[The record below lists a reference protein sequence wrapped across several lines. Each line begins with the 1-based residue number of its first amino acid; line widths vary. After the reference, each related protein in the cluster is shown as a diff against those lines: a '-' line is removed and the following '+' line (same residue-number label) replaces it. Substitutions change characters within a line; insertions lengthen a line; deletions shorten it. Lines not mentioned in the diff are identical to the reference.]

1 MEINT
6 SVSSVL
12 IGFLLKR
19 HGNKVVFRLRPK
31 LAFAAEQHLLEEL
44 SRQGLFTLEEETSV
58 SGW

>member
-19 HGNKVVFRLRPK
+19 NGNKVVFRLRPK
-31 LAFAAEQHLLEEL
+31 LAFAAEQHLLEL